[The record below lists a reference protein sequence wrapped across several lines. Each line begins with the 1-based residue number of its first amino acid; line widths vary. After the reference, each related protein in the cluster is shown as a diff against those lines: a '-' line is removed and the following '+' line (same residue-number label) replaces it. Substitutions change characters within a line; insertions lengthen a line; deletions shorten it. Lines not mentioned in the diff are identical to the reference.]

1 MVFKLKVK
9 NKSILRQ
16 TNIYKISSIILIFK
30 TQNIRNQ
37 LF

>member
-16 TNIYKISSIILIFK
+16 ANIYKISSIILIFK
-30 TQNIRNQ
+30 TQNIRNK